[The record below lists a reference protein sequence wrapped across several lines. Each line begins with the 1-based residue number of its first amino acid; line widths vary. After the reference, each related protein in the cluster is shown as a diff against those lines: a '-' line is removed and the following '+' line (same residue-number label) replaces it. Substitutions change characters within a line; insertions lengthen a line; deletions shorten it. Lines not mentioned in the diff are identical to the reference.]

1 VNRRLFQNALP
12 EAGQQTMVISRVS
25 EILAKFKLFCMH
37 LGWKTSESED
47 WVEMNDNYHNFLW
60 ARDVH
65 PSSFRRIAL
74 DKKCVIR
81 EGTSYRVVEAA
92 YTAWLFSQTPS
103 EELARTICENPCLSK
118 SIALY
123 DLSQVTKGKDLC
135 VRLNNTDSQVFQEFE
150 KFLQSEL
157 NVRVEPL
164 SPLFCQNVKV
174 SSCEEAAVA

>member
-1 VNRRLFQNALP
+1 
-12 EAGQQTMVISRVS
+12 MVISRVW
-25 EILAKFKLFCMH
+25 EILRKFKLFCIS
-37 LGWKTSESED
+37 LGWKTSEGED
-47 WVEMNDNYHNFLW
+47 WVELEDNYHNFLW

-74 DKKCVIR
+74 DKKCVVR
-81 EGTSYRVVEAA
+81 EGTSYRVVEAS

-103 EELARTICENPCLSK
+103 EELVRTICENPAVSK
-118 SIALY
+118 NVALY

-157 NVRVEPL
+157 KVRVEPFPPL
-164 SPLFCQNVKV
+164 SCRRVRV

>member
-1 VNRRLFQNALP
+1 
-12 EAGQQTMVISRVS
+12 MVISKVW
-25 EILAKFKLFCMH
+25 EILGNFKLFCIR
-37 LGWKTSESED
+37 LGWKTSENED
-47 WVEMNDNYHNFLW
+47 WVEMEDNYHNFIW

-74 DKKCVIR
+74 DRKCVVR

-103 EELARTICENPCLSK
+103 EELVRTISENLALSK

-123 DLSQVTKGKDLC
+123 DLSQVTEGKGLC
-135 VRLNNTDSQVFQEFE
+135 VRLNNTGSQVFQEFE

-157 NVRVEPL
+157 KVRVEPL
-164 SPLFCQNVKV
+164 PALFCQSVKV
-174 SSCEEAAVA
+174 SGCENAAVA

>member
-1 VNRRLFQNALP
+1 MVVNK
-12 EAGQQTMVISRVS
+12 IW
-25 EILAKFKLFCMH
+25 EILDKFKLFCIR

-47 WVEMNDNYHNFLW
+47 WVEIEDNYHNFIW

-74 DKKCVIR
+74 DRKCVVR

-103 EELARTICENPCLSK
+103 EELWKTISENPSLSK

-123 DLSQVTKGKDLC
+123 DLSQMTNSKNFC
-135 VRLNNTDSQVFQEFE
+135 VRLNNTGSQVFQEFE

-157 NVRVEPL
+157 KVRVEPFP
-164 SPLFCQNVKV
+164 PLICQTANV
-174 SSCEEAAVA
+174 SSCEDAAVA